1 MNSMNVASFWNVL
14 LDLLASQYNRRWREG
29 TAQAFRYCGPSDV
42 SGDDLGSPSSDNPG
56 GWMSRGGNGSEAST
70 AERSPVQFLWKNAVF
85 GSWCLFLT
93 HLFIAAAVTVLQMTL
108 CWPPAELWVP
118 WLCPLMPSRSNTHRS
133 HSLLCLHCRLFQF
146 LLPLLLITKHVLLI
160 PHLWKLPSSLQ
171 HFQTS
176 CRLAKPSAT
185 WLAASLLRSV
195 FKLCPS
201 LHQGRGL
208 VNGLVP
214 LTSRELYDWFILI
227 VFIYLWC
234 TFILI

>member
-1 MNSMNVASFWNVL
+1 MTWGERHRPFGTA
-14 LDLLASQYNRRWREG
+14 DLLMCQEMILDHRALTTLVAGCPEEEMVQKLPQLKGLLSNS
-29 TAQAFRYCGPSDV
+29 CG
-42 SGDDLGSPSSDNPG
+42 
-56 GWMSRGGNGSEAST
+56 
-70 AERSPVQFLWKNAVF
+70 KNAVF

-108 CWPPAELWVP
+108 CWPPAKLWVP

-185 WLAASLLRSV
+185 WLAASLLRCFSSYV
-195 FKLCPS
+195 HLCTRA
-201 LHQGRGL
+201 G
-208 VNGLVP
+208 
-214 LTSRELYDWFILI
+214 T
-227 VFIYLWC
+227 LWMA
-234 TFILI
+234 